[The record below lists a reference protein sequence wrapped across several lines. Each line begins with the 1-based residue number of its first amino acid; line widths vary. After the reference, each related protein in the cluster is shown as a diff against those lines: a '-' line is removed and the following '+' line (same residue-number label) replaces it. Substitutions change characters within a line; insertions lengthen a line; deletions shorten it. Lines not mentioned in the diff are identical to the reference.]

1 MSAPRTSRS
10 APSAHRSWNMSRI
23 KSGNTAPEIAV
34 RSMLHRLGYR
44 FRLHDRSLPGR
55 PDIVLKRHRAVVFVH
70 GCFWHRHR
78 GCKFAYTP
86 KSNVVFWTTKFEGN
100 VARDREAI
108 RRLRRDGWRVLVVW
122 ECAVSAPARLQRDI
136 KGFFRRIESEAAR

>member
-1 MSAPRTSRS
+1 
-10 APSAHRSWNMSRI
+10 
-23 KSGNTAPEIAV
+23 
-34 RSMLHRLGYR
+34 MLHRLGYR

>member
-1 MSAPRTSRS
+1 
-10 APSAHRSWNMSRI
+10 MSRI

-86 KSNVVFWTTKFEGN
+86 KSNVVFWTTKLEGN
-100 VARDREAI
+100 VARDKEAI

>member
-1 MSAPRTSRS
+1 
-10 APSAHRSWNMSRI
+10 MSRI

-34 RSMLHRLGYR
+34 RSILHRLGYR

-55 PDIVLKRHRAVVFVH
+55 PDIVLKRHRAIVFVH

-78 GCKFAYTP
+78 GCKFAYAP
-86 KSNVVFWTTKFEGN
+86 KSNVAFWTTKFEGN
-100 VARDREAI
+100 VARDKEAL

-122 ECAVSAPARLQRDI
+122 ECAVSAPVRLQRDI